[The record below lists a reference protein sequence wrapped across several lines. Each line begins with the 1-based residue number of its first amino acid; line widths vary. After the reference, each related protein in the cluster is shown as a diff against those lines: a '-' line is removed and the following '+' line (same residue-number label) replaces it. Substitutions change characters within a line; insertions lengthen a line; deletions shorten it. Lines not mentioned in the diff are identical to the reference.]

1 MRCDFLEKFIA
12 EKLGNNILDE
22 NSATPESAEP
32 VVEIENDLN
41 ILRSDSSCGVVYDK
55 GDTLIQLGDEQEFR
69 GVALRNG
76 AQLLDTAGDCKDLD
90 FRTNVKTDVT

>member
-1 MRCDFLEKFIA
+1 M
-12 EKLGNNILDE
+12 
-22 NSATPESAEP
+22 
-32 VVEIENDLN
+32 VEIKNDLN

-69 GVALRNG
+69 GVTLRNG
-76 AQLLDTAGDCKDLD
+76 AQLLDTAGDCKYLD

>member
-1 MRCDFLEKFIA
+1 MLKNLEI
-12 EKLGNNILDE
+12 ISLDE

-41 ILRSDSSCGVVYDK
+41 ILRRDSSCGVVYDK

-69 GVALRNG
+69 GVPLRNG

-90 FRTNVKTDVT
+90 FRTNVKTDDSVVKYVWKQG

>member
-1 MRCDFLEKFIA
+1 M
-12 EKLGNNILDE
+12 
-22 NSATPESAEP
+22 
-32 VVEIENDLN
+32 VEIENDLN